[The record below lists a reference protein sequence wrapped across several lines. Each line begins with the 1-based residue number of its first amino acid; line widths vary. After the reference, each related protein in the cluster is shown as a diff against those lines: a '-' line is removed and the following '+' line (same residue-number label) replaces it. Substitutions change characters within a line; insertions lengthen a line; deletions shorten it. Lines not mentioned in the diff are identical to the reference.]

1 MIYILR
7 SKWQQG
13 AITTESIWFGGEKA
27 GHSMQREPKMWTP
40 TKVPRSEPALRVLE
54 KGSLAMVIKE
64 GREMRWGWRGEKGP
78 RGTPQARMEF
88 GFYSQWTVKLLEVSS
103 RKHRDLVYIL
113 ETSLLTQGYP
123 NELPVVLSC
132 TQTIVKCNSHWPRV
146 ATEHLKCGWCDWESE
161 LFTWF

>member
-1 MIYILR
+1 MATR
-7 SKWQQG
+7 S
-13 AITTESIWFGGEKA
+13 
-27 GHSMQREPKMWTP
+27 HHH
-40 TKVPRSEPALRVLE
+40 RVCLSW
-54 KGSLAMVIKE
+54 GRE
-64 GREMRWGWRGEKGP
+64 GRAFHAAGTQDVNSYKGPKEWTCSSCSRKRKSGYGDQRRKRNDMRLKRWEGPRP

-123 NELPVVLSC
+123 NKLPVVLSC

-146 ATEHLKCGWCDWESE
+146 AKEHLKCGWCDWESE